1 MCRLILVN
9 KKDFDKYDSR
19 YGILPLMKH
28 LESECGGHGNGYTL
42 IKDNII
48 INMDKGVKLRNEDI
62 YSNIIK
68 EDWDYL
74 LWHTRIKSS
83 GANKDDTSCHPFVK
97 GEDCIVM
104 NGTEY
109 DFETMALA
117 LGIID
122 TQVIFKCIEGLSLSR
137 TMETLSHLSSVFI
150 GTVDGVPYAVN
161 AGGSLYK
168 WNDSSLHASSF
179 PLEVKKTKRTDAGY
193 MWRNGKVISSKVKKD
208 TYKPYSYSYASTTK
222 PYALWDME
230 QEEHEEYEIGYE
242 EGYEEGYNAAIEE
255 YALRDD

>member
-9 KKDFDKYDSR
+9 KKDFNKYDSK

-28 LESECGGHGNGYTL
+28 LESECGGHGNGYVL

-48 INMDKGVKLRNEDI
+48 ISMDKGVKLRNEDI
-62 YSNIIK
+62 YSKIVK

-74 LWHTRIKSS
+74 IWHTRIKSS
-83 GANKDDTSCHPFVK
+83 GVNKDDTSCHPFVR
-97 GEDCIVM
+97 GEDSIAM

-137 TMETLSHLSSVFI
+137 TMETLAYLSSVFI

-168 WNDSSLHASSF
+168 WNESSLHASSF
-179 PLEVKKTKRTDAGY
+179 PLKVKKTERTNAGY
-193 MWRNGKVISSKVKKD
+193 MWRNGKVIASKVKKD
-208 TYKPYSYSYASTTK
+208 TYKPYSYPYSTK

-230 QEEHEEYEIGYE
+230 QEEQEEYDEYE
-242 EGYEEGYNAAIEE
+242 LGYEEGYNAAIEE
-255 YALRDD
+255 YVLMENIVK

>member
-9 KKDFDKYDSR
+9 KKDFNKYDSR

-28 LESECGGHGNGYTL
+28 LESECGGHGNGYVL

-48 INMDKGVKLRNEDI
+48 ISMDKGVKLSNADI
-62 YSNIIK
+62 YSKIVK

-74 LWHTRIKSS
+74 IWHTRIKSS
-83 GANKDDTSCHPFVK
+83 GANKDDTSCHPFVR
-97 GEDCIVM
+97 GEDCIAM

-137 TMETLSHLSSVFI
+137 TMETLAHLSSVFI

-168 WNDSSLHASSF
+168 WNESSLHASSF
-179 PLEVKKTKRTDAGY
+179 PLNVKKTERTNAGY
-193 MWRNGKVISSKVKKD
+193 MWRNGKVIASKVKKD
-208 TYKPYSYSYASTTK
+208 TYKPYSYSYSSATK

-230 QEEHEEYEIGYE
+230 QEEYER
-242 EGYEEGYNAAIEE
+242 GYEEGYNAAIEE
-255 YALRDD
+255 YVLMENIVK